1 VQAVTLFH
9 IRGIPVRIHPSWLA
23 IYGLI
28 AWTLAVGYFPS
39 VLPDLPR
46 ATHWTGALVSALLLF
61 VSVFLHELSHSLMAL
76 RYGIGVSSITLHVFG
91 GVSQLE
97 REPDQP
103 AAEVAIAVVGPLT
116 SFAIAGACWLAV
128 SSLAA
133 PDAISG
139 AMGRYLVLVNV
150 AVGIFNLVPGF
161 PLDGGRI
168 LRAALWAARRDRIAA
183 TRTASRVGMGF
194 AVLLMLLGVWRALG
208 GEFLGGL
215 WLVAIGFFLRQAA
228 GLSYHQVILRG
239 ALAPHRVAEVM
250 TRAVV
255 SVPPGL
261 TVEHLVDRYFWRYH
275 VTSFPVVDGHRVV
288 GLVSLREL
296 DRLPRER
303 RRTVTVREVMRP
315 LTPDLAIS
323 PAESLWTAF
332 ERVSG
337 NGAGRVAVVEDGR
350 LVGYLSVKD
359 VLHVLALAGPE
370 RDAVIARRAA

>member
-1 VQAVTLFH
+1 VGSLTLLH

-39 VLPDLPR
+39 VLPDLAR
-46 ATHWTGALVSALLLF
+46 STHWTGALVSALLLF

-116 SFAIAGACWLAV
+116 SFALAAACWFAV

-133 PDAISG
+133 PGSVTGAI
-139 AMGRYLVLVNV
+139 GRYLVLVNV
-150 AVGIFNLVPGF
+150 AVGLFNLVPGF

-168 LRAALWAARRDRIAA
+168 LRAALWSVRRDRTAA
-183 TRTASRVGMGF
+183 TRTASRVGTGF
-194 AVLLMLLGVWRALG
+194 AVFLMLLGVWQALT

-215 WLVAIGFFLRQAA
+215 LLVAIGFFLRQAA
-228 GLSYHQVILRG
+228 GLSYHQLVVRG

-250 TRAVV
+250 TRVV
-255 SVPPGL
+255 VTVPPGL
-261 TVEHLVDRYFWRYH
+261 TVGELVDRYFWRYH
-275 VTSFPVVDGHRVV
+275 VTSFPVVDGDRVV

-296 DRLPRER
+296 DRLPREN
-303 RRTVTVREVMRP
+303 RRTVAVREVMRP
-315 LTPDLAIS
+315 LTPDLAVS

-332 ERVSG
+332 ERVSR
-337 NGAGRVAVVEDGR
+337 NGVGRVAVVEDGR

-359 VLHVLALAGPE
+359 IVHVLALTGPAG
-370 RDAVIARRAA
+370 DAGVRRRAA